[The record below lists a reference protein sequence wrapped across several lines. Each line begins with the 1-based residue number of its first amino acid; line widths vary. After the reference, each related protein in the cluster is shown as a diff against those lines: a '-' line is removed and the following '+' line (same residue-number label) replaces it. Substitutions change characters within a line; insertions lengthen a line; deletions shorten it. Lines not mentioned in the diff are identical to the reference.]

1 MPAVHP
7 HGRGDHRLSSPSSS
21 SDSGSP
27 PRAWGPHIPAHEN
40 CHIYRFT
47 PTGVGTTE
55 APGGRGCCCPV
66 HPHGRGDHFPKD
78 ARKSS
83 APGSPPRAW
92 GPLSRKRI
100 NADDLR
106 FTPTGVGTTS
116 GGDEMCVCGPVHPHG
131 RGDHF
136 CNKIF
141 KFIWYGSPPR
151 AWGPLLGLS
160 NTGQAA
166 RFTPTGVGTTRA
178 SRRPERRRPV
188 HPHGRGDHSYY
199 C

>member
-106 FTPTGVGTTS
+106 FTPTGVGTTPFLMS
-116 GGDEMCVCGPVHPHG
+116 CQTLTRFTPTGVGTTHEWTVERATHSVHPHG
-131 RGDHF
+131 RGDHLP
-136 CNKIF
+136 NGETETVTR
-141 KFIWYGSPPR
+141 GSPPR
-151 AWGPLLGLS
+151 AWGPLFAPG
-160 NTGQAA
+160 
-166 RFTPTGVGTTRA
+166 
-178 SRRPERRRPV
+178 PV
-188 HPHGRGDHSYY
+188 I
-199 C
+199 